1 MSFRE
6 NGKLIKAYDVSYF
19 TASCDA
25 EETNKKFAASLK
37 LDYPIL
43 SDPTRKTALAYGVVT
58 GKARYPKRWTF
69 FIGKNGK
76 ILAIDKQVKAG
87 KHGATV
93 AKKLAEL
100 KIDKAK

>member
-6 NGKLIKAYDVSYF
+6 NGKLIKSYDVAYF
-19 TASCDA
+19 TASCDT

-43 SDPTRKTALAYGVVT
+43 SDPTCKTALAYGLVT
-58 GKARYPKRWTF
+58 GKGRYAKRWTYY
-69 FIGKNGK
+69 IGKNGK

-87 KHGATV
+87 KHGSEV
-93 AKKLAEL
+93 VKKLAEL
-100 KIDKAK
+100 KIDNEK

>member
-6 NGKLIKAYDVSYF
+6 NGKLIKAYDVAYF
-19 TASCDA
+19 TASCDP

-43 SDPTRKTALAYGVVT
+43 SDPTRKTALAYGLLT
-58 GKARYPKRWTF
+58 GEGRHPKRWTYF
-69 FIGKNGK
+69 VGKNGK

-87 KHGATV
+87 KHGAAV
-93 AKKLAEL
+93 AQKLAEL
-100 KIDKAK
+100 KIEKVK

>member
-6 NGKLIKAYDVSYF
+6 NDKLMKSYDVAYF
-19 TASCDA
+19 TASCDT

-58 GKARYPKRWTF
+58 GKGGYAKRWTF
-69 FIGKNGK
+69 YIGKNGK
-76 ILAIDKQVKAG
+76 ILAIDKEVNTR
-87 KHGATV
+87 KHGADV
-93 AKKLAEL
+93 VKKLAAL
-100 KIDKAK
+100 KIDMVK